1 MKWTSIKLHLLPL
14 IMQEIEVCEKNYIDL
29 INQIKAKKTKKLIDE
44 FLEMRL
50 DISKRIEELED
61 YFDENFG
68 NIRMNILEKGIF
80 QLKKLL
86 FYNPDKKNDQEEE
99 DLPEF
104 TGLVLDFNL
113 IEKNN
118 IANQNFAKNM
128 RQSNIKTAQD
138 IKMRATMR
146 ATMRASKFPQNLRK
160 TKIDGSSIRDTGI
173 NSGFNNRLRATSI
186 NIKEKD
192 EIIENDNLEENNIND
207 ENNLEMY
214 SKESINN
221 DDNNIINEDKNIEEN
236 NDEKNDNN
244 ININSQ
250 SKDENI
256 EQVPSNET
264 EEDKLINNQFS
275 NNQMINEKNEKEKIV
290 TKIENEVKNEQREEE
305 EIIKGNDVNINI
317 DEQSQINETQ
327 KNKSLKKIINSII
340 LKENNNI
347 LKKYLFKWSEKIS
360 DINLNEENEL
370 INKSED
376 DKEEIKSEN
385 EIENKNEKRNMI
397 NIKTL
402 FLDEVD
408 DEEKCVIMEEMVFR
422 FRTLLMLSCFKN
434 EEDLSD

>member
-1 MKWTSIKLHLLPL
+1 MKWTAIKLHLLPL

-192 EIIENDNLEENNIND
+192 EIIENDNLEENNI
-207 ENNLEMY
+207 EY
-214 SKESINN
+214 
-221 DDNNIINEDKNIEEN
+221 NNI
-236 NDEKNDNN
+236 
-244 ININSQ
+244 
-250 SKDENI
+250 
-256 EQVPSNET
+256 P
-264 EEDKLINNQFS
+264 
-275 NNQMINEKNEKEKIV
+275 
-290 TKIENEVKNEQREEE
+290 
-305 EIIKGNDVNINI
+305 
-317 DEQSQINETQ
+317 
-327 KNKSLKKIINSII
+327 KKKVRIR
-340 LKENNNI
+340 L
-347 LKKYLFKWSEKIS
+347 
-360 DINLNEENEL
+360 
-370 INKSED
+370 
-376 DKEEIKSEN
+376 
-385 EIENKNEKRNMI
+385 
-397 NIKTL
+397 T
-402 FLDEVD
+402 
-408 DEEKCVIMEEMVFR
+408 DEEYR
-422 FRTLLMLSCFKN
+422 LLQKLKAKKKTGK
-434 EEDLSD
+434 

>member
-192 EIIENDNLEENNIND
+192 EIIENDNLEENNI
-207 ENNLEMY
+207 E
-214 SKESINN
+214 
-221 DDNNIINEDKNIEEN
+221 DNNI
-236 NDEKNDNN
+236 
-244 ININSQ
+244 
-250 SKDENI
+250 
-256 EQVPSNET
+256 P
-264 EEDKLINNQFS
+264 
-275 NNQMINEKNEKEKIV
+275 
-290 TKIENEVKNEQREEE
+290 
-305 EIIKGNDVNINI
+305 
-317 DEQSQINETQ
+317 
-327 KNKSLKKIINSII
+327 KKKVRI
-340 LKENNNI
+340 
-347 LKKYLFKWSEKIS
+347 
-360 DINLNEENEL
+360 
-370 INKSED
+370 
-376 DKEEIKSEN
+376 
-385 EIENKNEKRNMI
+385 R
-397 NIKTL
+397 
-402 FLDEVD
+402 
-408 DEEKCVIMEEMVFR
+408 
-422 FRTLLMLSCFKN
+422 
-434 EEDLSD
+434 

>member
-1 MKWTSIKLHLLPL
+1 MKWTRIKLHLLPL

-29 INQIKAKKTKKLIDE
+29 INKIKAKRTKKLIDE

-192 EIIENDNLEENNIND
+192 EIIENDNLEENNI
-207 ENNLEMY
+207 E
-214 SKESINN
+214 
-221 DDNNIINEDKNIEEN
+221 DNNI
-236 NDEKNDNN
+236 
-244 ININSQ
+244 
-250 SKDENI
+250 
-256 EQVPSNET
+256 P
-264 EEDKLINNQFS
+264 
-275 NNQMINEKNEKEKIV
+275 
-290 TKIENEVKNEQREEE
+290 
-305 EIIKGNDVNINI
+305 
-317 DEQSQINETQ
+317 
-327 KNKSLKKIINSII
+327 KKKVRIR
-340 LKENNNI
+340 L
-347 LKKYLFKWSEKIS
+347 
-360 DINLNEENEL
+360 
-370 INKSED
+370 
-376 DKEEIKSEN
+376 
-385 EIENKNEKRNMI
+385 
-397 NIKTL
+397 T
-402 FLDEVD
+402 
-408 DEEKCVIMEEMVFR
+408 DEEYR
-422 FRTLLMLSCFKN
+422 LLQKLKAKKKTGK
-434 EEDLSD
+434 

>member
-1 MKWTSIKLHLLPL
+1 MKWTAIKLHLLPL
-14 IMQEIEVCEKNYIDL
+14 IMQEIEVCEKNYVDL
-29 INQIKAKKTKKLIDE
+29 INKIKAKKTKKLIDE

-192 EIIENDNLEENNIND
+192 EIIENDNLEENNI
-207 ENNLEMY
+207 EY
-214 SKESINN
+214 
-221 DDNNIINEDKNIEEN
+221 NNI
-236 NDEKNDNN
+236 
-244 ININSQ
+244 
-250 SKDENI
+250 
-256 EQVPSNET
+256 P
-264 EEDKLINNQFS
+264 
-275 NNQMINEKNEKEKIV
+275 
-290 TKIENEVKNEQREEE
+290 
-305 EIIKGNDVNINI
+305 
-317 DEQSQINETQ
+317 
-327 KNKSLKKIINSII
+327 KKKVRIR
-340 LKENNNI
+340 L
-347 LKKYLFKWSEKIS
+347 
-360 DINLNEENEL
+360 
-370 INKSED
+370 
-376 DKEEIKSEN
+376 
-385 EIENKNEKRNMI
+385 
-397 NIKTL
+397 T
-402 FLDEVD
+402 
-408 DEEKCVIMEEMVFR
+408 DEEYR
-422 FRTLLMLSCFKN
+422 LLQKLKAKKKTGK
-434 EEDLSD
+434 

>member
-146 ATMRASKFPQNLRK
+146 ATMRASKYPQNLRK

-173 NSGFNNRLRATSI
+173 NSGINNRLRATSI
-186 NIKEKD
+186 NLKEKD
-192 EIIENDNLEENNIND
+192 EIIENDNLEENNIED
-207 ENNLEMY
+207 
-214 SKESINN
+214 
-221 DDNNIINEDKNIEEN
+221 NII
-236 NDEKNDNN
+236 
-244 ININSQ
+244 
-250 SKDENI
+250 
-256 EQVPSNET
+256 P
-264 EEDKLINNQFS
+264 
-275 NNQMINEKNEKEKIV
+275 
-290 TKIENEVKNEQREEE
+290 
-305 EIIKGNDVNINI
+305 
-317 DEQSQINETQ
+317 
-327 KNKSLKKIINSII
+327 KKKVRIRRI
-340 LKENNNI
+340 
-347 LKKYLFKWSEKIS
+347 
-360 DINLNEENEL
+360 
-370 INKSED
+370 
-376 DKEEIKSEN
+376 
-385 EIENKNEKRNMI
+385 
-397 NIKTL
+397 
-402 FLDEVD
+402 
-408 DEEKCVIMEEMVFR
+408 
-422 FRTLLMLSCFKN
+422 
-434 EEDLSD
+434 